1 MDDLARDGIP
11 PKQLLAGLSL
21 KPEDL
26 RRERATVPF
35 DKLAALFERAADLTG
50 DDLIG
55 FNRGIRR
62 RFQRIGALAY
72 VGLSAPTMRDMI
84 KNTAR
89 YSQVFSD
96 AVVIN
101 VDELDETGA
110 VRWHFDIPVSIKR
123 RQYLEFGA
131 VGMVLAQRQITN
143 RNFPLYEV
151 CLSHPRNAGVE
162 KFDRFFGCQTYFG
175 ARDNRLVFRQE
186 DLDLPL
192 MTRDEDLLP
201 VLQQHCEDIL
211 NRKSEHRTTL
221 VSRLERALVDRLANG
236 SAKQDVIA
244 ANLGMSSRSLSRHLA
259 KENTTFQKVLDNL
272 RQALADRYLTD
283 SELSQ
288 SEIAFLLGYSS
299 LSSFSTAYRRWNGGP
314 PGDKRRNLTG

>member
-1 MDDLARDGIP
+1 M
-11 PKQLLAGLSL
+11 
-21 KPEDL
+21 
-26 RRERATVPF
+26 
-35 DKLAALFERAADLTG
+35 
-50 DDLIG
+50 
-55 FNRGIRR
+55 
-62 RFQRIGALAY
+62 
-72 VGLSAPTMRDMI
+72 
-84 KNTAR
+84 
-89 YSQVFSD
+89 
-96 AVVIN
+96 
-101 VDELDETGA
+101 
-110 VRWHFDIPVSIKR
+110 
-123 RQYLEFGA
+123 
-131 VGMVLAQRQITN
+131 
-143 RNFPLYEV
+143 
-151 CLSHPRNAGVE
+151 
-162 KFDRFFGCQTYFG
+162 
-175 ARDNRLVFRQE
+175 FRQE

-299 LSSFSTAYRRWNGGP
+299 LRSFSTAYRRWNGAP
-314 PGDKRRNLTG
+314 PSDKRRNLTG